1 MKCLNP
7 LAPPTVFHNHYRT
20 REFK

>member
-1 MKCLNP
+1 MKCLNS